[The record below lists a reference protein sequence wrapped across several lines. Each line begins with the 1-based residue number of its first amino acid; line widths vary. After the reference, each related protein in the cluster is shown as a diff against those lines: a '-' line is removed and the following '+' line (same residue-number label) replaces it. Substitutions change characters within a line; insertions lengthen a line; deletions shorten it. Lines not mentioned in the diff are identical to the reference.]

1 MEQAWSSDLFLA
13 VIILDENVMQ
23 WRKTGELRFSDV
35 CTLGDRDSFD
45 RTSGIGFSLGK
56 KVAKQIFAV

>member
-1 MEQAWSSDLFLA
+1 M
-13 VIILDENVMQ
+13 
-23 WRKTGELRFSDV
+23 LR
-35 CTLGDRDSFD
+35 DRDSFD

>member
-35 CTLGDRDSFD
+35 RSGDRDSFD